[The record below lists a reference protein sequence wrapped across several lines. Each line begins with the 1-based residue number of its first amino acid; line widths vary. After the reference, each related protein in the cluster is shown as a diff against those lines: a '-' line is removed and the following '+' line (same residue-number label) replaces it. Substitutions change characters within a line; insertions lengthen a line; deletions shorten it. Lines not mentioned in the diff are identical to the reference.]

1 MGLALGPAAGRPLLP
16 TRVREKKRKQKGGCL
31 RQMEGAGMEIREKN
45 RQRMFRTRLVALS
58 SAPIH
63 ILFFFLPNDGIP
75 FDSFY
80 FEPTTQSLS
89 LRLFVSRF
97 CPLFPHLT
105 GSRIDSSRAV
115 FSLAVRSNRWSVE
128 PPRRDSPHSFL
139 QPTARVGVKYQR
151 LSLAGIHLEETI
163 LRGSSRDPMPED
175 TFWKE
180 LEPKNASHVSYVQ

>member
-1 MGLALGPAAGRPLLP
+1 MLETNGGGGDGN
-16 TRVREKKRKQKGGCL
+16 KGK
-31 RQMEGAGMEIREKN
+31 KN

-63 ILFFFLPNDGIP
+63 ILFLFLPNDGIP
-75 FDSFY
+75 FHSFY
-80 FEPTTQSLS
+80 FEPTIQSLS

-97 CPLFPHLT
+97 CPLFPRLT
-105 GSRIDSSRAV
+105 GPRIDSSRAV

-139 QPTARVGVKYQR
+139 QPTARVGVKCQR

-163 LRGSSRDPMPED
+163 LRGSNRDPMPED
-175 TFWKE
+175 TF
-180 LEPKNASHVSYVQ
+180 